1 MSAPDKRLQNR
12 QSTIEFFLTKPLLRP
27 FQAMIIEKL
36 VPLVQC
42 IRCKKQA
49 RSALGKTCDIYYNL
63 LSMIFAESALMNVI
77 CSLFLLV
84 TSLPFPLSLA
94 GGSWHHFTNIAF
106 QVFIAI
112 APAVQVF
119 SFILNFRCDYSHA
132 DFSLGVLQL
141 PDHLSRC

>member
-1 MSAPDKRLQNR
+1 MYSSIFDGDKYTTTYFSFSLILQV
-12 QSTIEFFLTKPLLRP
+12 FLTIGIIYRLL
-27 FQAMIIEKL
+27 
-36 VPLVQC
+36 
-42 IRCKKQA
+42 RCKKQA

-63 LSMIFAESALMNVI
+63 LSMIFAESALMNVM

-84 TSLPFPLSLA
+84 TSLPFPLTLA

-119 SFILNFRCDYSHA
+119 SFTLNFHRDYSPN

-141 PDHLSRC
+141 SDHLSRC